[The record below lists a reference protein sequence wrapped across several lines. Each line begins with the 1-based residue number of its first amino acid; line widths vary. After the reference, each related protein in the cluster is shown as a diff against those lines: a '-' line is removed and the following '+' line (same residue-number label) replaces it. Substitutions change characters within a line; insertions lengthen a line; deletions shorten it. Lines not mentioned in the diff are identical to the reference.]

1 MKNRFQEMI
10 NEMTEKELLTH
21 LYATQFILLTIAII
35 LGMLIYRSLDFFE
48 VLFNWRDWSIL
59 YVGITAGLFVVIL
72 DLLLMAVVPKA
83 YYDDGGLNEKIF
95 RNRKIYHIAL
105 IALIVAFS
113 EELLFRGIIQT
124 ELGLIAAS
132 IIFALIHYRY
142 LFNWFL
148 LLNIIT
154 LSFVIGLIYQWTE
167 NLSVTFVMHF
177 VIDFLLGCIIMVKNK
192 KTPQ

>member
-1 MKNRFQEMI
+1 MKNRFREMI
-10 NEMTEKELLTH
+10 NELTEKELLTH
-21 LYATQFILLTIAII
+21 LYATQFILLTISII
-35 LGMLIYRSLDFFE
+35 LGMMINRSLDFIE
-48 VLFNWRDWSIL
+48 VLFNWRDWAII

-72 DLLLMAVVPKA
+72 DLLLMAVVPKT

-105 IALIVAFS
+105 IALVVAFC
-113 EELLFRGIIQT
+113 EELLFRGIIQS

-167 NLSVTFVMHF
+167 NLAVTFVMHF

>member
-1 MKNRFQEMI
+1 MKNRFREMI
-10 NEMTEKELLTH
+10 NELTEKELLFH
-21 LYATQFILLTIAII
+21 LYATQFILLTISII
-35 LGMLIYRSLDFFE
+35 LGMMINRSLDFIE
-48 VLFNWRDWSIL
+48 VLFNWRDWSII
-59 YVGITAGLFVVIL
+59 YVGITAGLIVVIL
-72 DLLLMAVVPKA
+72 DLLLMAVVPKT
-83 YYDDGGLNEKIF
+83 YYDDGGLNDKIF

-105 IALIVAFS
+105 IALIVAFC
-113 EELLFRGIIQT
+113 EELLFRGIIQS

-167 NLSVTFVMHF
+167 NLAVTFVMHF

>member
-1 MKNRFQEMI
+1 MKNRFREMI

-35 LGMLIYRSLDFFE
+35 LGMLIYRSLDFIE
-48 VLFNWRDWSIL
+48 VLFNWRDGSIL
-59 YVGITAGLFVVIL
+59 YVGITAGLLVVLL
-72 DLLLMAVVPKA
+72 DLFLMAVVPKA

-124 ELGLIAAS
+124 ELGLISAS

-167 NLSVTFVMHF
+167 NLAVTFVMHF
-177 VIDFLLGCIIMVKNK
+177 VIDFLLGCIIMVNNK